1 MSALA
6 AGGLEGALARY
17 RLLATVVGIGLVI
30 LVFVGLPMRYLAD
43 PSHPIVVQVV
53 GTLHGYLYMVY
64 LVSVFLLARQARW
77 SPLRAVGVML
87 AGTVPFLGLVV
98 EHLVTRELRAT
109 ALAASG

>member
-1 MSALA
+1 MTALT
-6 AGGLEGALARY
+6 AGGVEGALARY
-17 RLLATVVGIGLVI
+17 RLLAIVVGIGLVV
-30 LVFVGLPMRYLAD
+30 LVFVGLPLKYLAD

-77 SPLRAVGVML
+77 SPARTVGVML

-98 EHLVTRELRAT
+98 EHFVSRDLRPD
-109 ALAASG
+109 ALLASG